1 MSNDQLAF
9 GDYLEIRSIKLIKFI
24 FIPVFVYVLDFFYIS
39 HTACLCA
46 LQAYTR
52 HTFL

>member
-9 GDYLEIRSIKLIKFI
+9 GAYLEIRSIRLIKFI
-24 FIPVFVYVLDFFYIS
+24 FIPVFVYVSGFFYIS
-39 HTACLCA
+39 HTACLYA
-46 LQAYTR
+46 QQAYTR